1 MCVGYLRAFHSLA
14 SCQSSRC
21 AAIMRAVSFRRSAL
35 ILVGI
40 GLVLCASIALMRRPE
55 DTAVVDKAPDTSRRS
70 RSFSDLEDSID
81 SLYNVIKTFGKK
93 QEAMQKMMEEER
105 EEHRKAAEQP
115 PAKKEPEQKEKP
127 EAAAQEQKEAPKE
140 EKSNKLFPKS
150 PLFKDWGENLSEEE
164 QKEAEGLFQKYGYNV
179 FLSDRLPL
187 DRVLPDTRD
196 PRCLKKSYPKDL
208 PSVGVV
214 LIYLN
219 EALSIIKR
227 AMRSIIDRT
236 PKNLLKEIIMVDDNS
251 SNEDLKGDLDIYV
264 KMLEEQNPDLR
275 ITRVRHDEQK
285 GLAFARASG
294 WRAATADVV
303 AILDAHIEVHEMW
316 VEPMLTQIKADR
328 TTVVSPVFDR
338 VNFDDLKV
346 IEYLPAAHAFD
357 WALWCMYEGFTPEY
371 YKLMDGS
378 LPGKSPSV
386 MGILVAERKFL
397 GEIGLLDEG
406 MKVYGGENVELGIR
420 VWTCGGS
427 VEIVP
432 CSKIAHI
439 ERYHKPYMP
448 DLGPAMK
455 RNALRVAEV
464 WMDEYKHNVN
474 LAWNL
479 PFENH
484 GIDIGDVS
492 ERKKLRETLNC
503 KPFKWYLEN
512 VYPKLDPWDD
522 LLGYGGMKNLDAG
535 MCLDQGPQPGH
546 TPIAFHCY
554 FYGPQHTYY
563 RATGELYIG
572 GIKSHKY
579 NDNRCVT
586 DMGNKETEPGLF
598 NCKEA
603 MQKGMGIYWD
613 FTQGKELKNKVTKR
627 CLEIKDKKLIVQEC
641 SGQRWEIQNVIK
653 TF

>member
-1 MCVGYLRAFHSLA
+1 
-14 SCQSSRC
+14 
-21 AAIMRAVSFRRSAL
+21 MRAGSLKQPFL

-40 GLVLCASIALMRRPE
+40 GLILFVSISL
-55 DTAVVDKAPDTSRRS
+55 RS
-70 RSFSDLEDSID
+70 RYECRAVANKELDTPRLSRNFSLEARIDNIYNVLKTFKEKQDSI
-81 SLYNVIKTFGKK
+81 
-93 QEAMQKMMEEER
+93 QKMLEVER
-105 EEHRKAAEQP
+105 EERRKAAEQP
-115 PAKKEPEQKEKP
+115 PAKREPEQKGKP
-127 EAAAQEQKEAPKE
+127 EAEIQEQKEAPKE
-140 EKSNKLFPKS
+140 KKSKKVFPHS
-150 PLFKDWGENLSEEE
+150 PLFDNWGENLTEEE
-164 QKEAEGLFQKYGYNV
+164 QREAEVLFQKYGYNV
-179 FLSDRLPL
+179 FVSDRLPL
-187 DRVLPDTRD
+187 DRALPDTRD
-196 PRCLKKSYPKDL
+196 PRCLEKSYPKDL
-208 PSVGVV
+208 PTIGVV
-214 LIYLN
+214 LIYLD
-219 EALSIIKR
+219 EALSVIKR
-227 AMRSIIDRT
+227 ALRSIIDRT
-236 PKNLLKEIIMVDDNS
+236 PKNLLKEIILVDDNS
-251 SNEDLKGDLDIYV
+251 SNEDLKEDLDIYV
-264 KMLEEQNPDLR
+264 KMLEQQNPDLR
-275 ITRVRHDEQK
+275 IARVRHDVQK
-285 GLAFARASG
+285 GLATARVSG
-294 WRAATADVV
+294 WKAATADVV

-316 VEPMLTQIKADR
+316 AEPLLTQIKADR
-328 TTVVSPVFDR
+328 TTVVSPVFD
-338 VNFDDLKV
+338 VVSYNNLVV
-346 IEYLPAAHAFD
+346 IPYYALAQAFD
-357 WALWCMYEGFTPEY
+357 WNLWCMYEDFSPEY
-371 YKLMDGS
+371 HSLQDSS

-386 MGILVAERKFL
+386 MGIMVAERKFL

-406 MKVYGGENVELGIR
+406 MEVYGGENVELGIR

-427 VEIVP
+427 VEVVP

-439 ERYHKPYMP
+439 ARLHKPYQL
-448 DLGPAMK
+448 DLDAAMR

-474 LAWNL
+474 LAWSL

-492 ERKKLRETLNC
+492 ERKKLRERLNC

-522 LLGYGGMKNLDAG
+522 LLGYGGMKNLDAD

-563 RATGELYIG
+563 RANGELYIG

-579 NDNRCVT
+579 NDNRCIT
-586 DMGNKETEPGLF
+586 DMANKETEPGLF

-641 SGQRWEIQNVIK
+641 TGQRWEIQNLIK
-653 TF
+653 AF

>member
-1 MCVGYLRAFHSLA
+1 
-14 SCQSSRC
+14 
-21 AAIMRAVSFRRSAL
+21 MRAWSLKQPFL

-40 GLVLCASIALMRRPE
+40 GLILFVSISLRSRYE
-55 DTAVVDKAPDTSRRS
+55 CRAVANKELDTSFLS
-70 RSFSDLEDSID
+70 RHFSDLEARIDNIYDVLKTFKEKQDSI
-81 SLYNVIKTFGKK
+81 
-93 QEAMQKMMEEER
+93 QKMLEVER

-115 PAKKEPEQKEKP
+115 PARKEPEQKEKP
-127 EAAAQEQKEAPKE
+127 EAEIQEQKEEPKE
-140 EKSNKLFPKS
+140 KKFNKVFPQS
-150 PLFKDWGENLSEEE
+150 PLFKDWGKNLSEEE
-164 QKEAEGLFQKYGYNV
+164 QREAEGLFQKYGYNV

-187 DRVLPDTRD
+187 DRALPDTRD

-208 PSVGVV
+208 PTVGVV
-214 LIYLN
+214 LIYLD

-227 AMRSIIDRT
+227 ALRSIIDRT
-236 PKNLLKEIIMVDDNS
+236 PKNLLTEIIMVDDNS
-251 SNEDLKGDLDIYV
+251 SNEDLKGDLDNYV
-264 KMLEEQNPDLR
+264 KMLEQQNPGLR

-316 VEPMLTQIKADR
+316 AEPMLTQIKADR

-338 VNFDDLKV
+338 INFDDLKV

-371 YKLMDGS
+371 YKLQDGS

-492 ERKKLRETLNC
+492 ERKKLRERLNC

-512 VYPKLDPWDD
+512 VYPKLDPWDN
-522 LLGYGGMKNLDAG
+522 LLGYGGMKNLDAD

-563 RATGELYIG
+563 RANGELYIG

-579 NDNRCVT
+579 NDNRCIT
-586 DMGNKETEPGLF
+586 DMANKETEPGLF

-641 SGQRWEIQNVIK
+641 TGQRWEIQNLIK
-653 TF
+653 AF

>member
-1 MCVGYLRAFHSLA
+1 
-14 SCQSSRC
+14 
-21 AAIMRAVSFRRSAL
+21 MRAMWLKRQAL
-35 ILVGI
+35 VLAGI
-40 GLVLCASIALMRRPE
+40 GLVCGVGLFLKSGLE
-55 DTAVVDKAPDTSRRS
+55 DAVADDKELDTQRMIRT
-70 RSFSDLEDSID
+70 FSDLEASIGNL
-81 SLYNVIKTFGKK
+81 SNLLSAFGKK
-93 QEAMQKMMEEER
+93 QDAMHKMLEENRAR
-105 EEHRKAAEQP
+105 ERKAEVERSP
-115 PAKKEPEQKEKP
+115 VQKQP
-127 EAAAQEQKEAPKE
+127 EAKIQDKKDAPREK
-140 EKSNKLFPKS
+140 KSNKLFPHS
-150 PLFKDWGENLSEEE
+150 ALFKEWGENLSEDD
-164 QKEAEGLFQKYGYNV
+164 QREAQGLFENYGYNV
-179 FLSDRLPL
+179 FLSDHLPL
-187 DRVLPDTRD
+187 DRALPETRD

-208 PSVGVV
+208 PSLGVV

-227 AMRSIIDRT
+227 ALRSIIDRT

-264 KMLEEQNPDLR
+264 TALEQQNPNVR
-275 ITRVRHDEQK
+275 IARVRHNKQR
-285 GLAFARASG
+285 GLAYARASG

-316 VEPMLTQIKADR
+316 AEPLLTQIKADR
-328 TTVVSPVFDR
+328 TVVASPVFDR

-346 IEYLPAAHAFD
+346 IQYLPAAHAFD

-371 YKLMDGS
+371 YKLNDSS

-427 VEIVP
+427 VEVVP

-448 DLGPAMK
+448 DLSPAMK

-464 WMDEYKHNVN
+464 WMDEYKHNIN

-492 ERKKLRETLNC
+492 ERKKLRERLNC

-512 VYPKLDPWDD
+512 VYPKLDPWDN
-522 LLGYGGMKNLDAG
+522 LLAYGGLKNLDAN
-535 MCLDQGPQPGH
+535 MCIDQGPVPGH
-546 TPIAFHCY
+546 TPIAFHCF
-554 FYGPQHTYY
+554 FYGPQFTYY

-579 NDNRCVT
+579 NDNRCLT
-586 DMGNKETEPGLF
+586 DTGKKETEPGLY

-613 FTQGKELKNKVTKR
+613 FTQGKELKNRETKR
-627 CLEIKDKKLIVQEC
+627 CLEIKKKQLLIQEC
-641 SGQRWEIQNVIK
+641 SGQRWEIQNIIK
-653 TF
+653 AF

>member
-1 MCVGYLRAFHSLA
+1 MGGVLEFVTRSPGEYCGGTLEDEEPGSLLRAI
-14 SCQSSRC
+14 QS
-21 AAIMRAVSFRRSAL
+21 MYDQNN
-35 ILVGI
+35 
-40 GLVLCASIALMRRPE
+40 VL
-55 DTAVVDKAPDTSRRS
+55 T
-70 RSFSDLEDSID
+70 
-81 SLYNVIKTFGKK
+81 TFEKK
-93 QEAMQKMMEEER
+93 QDAIQKTLEEER
-105 EEHRKAAEQP
+105 EERRKAAEQQ
-115 PAKKEPEQKEKP
+115 PAKKELEQKEKP
-127 EAAAQEQKEAPKE
+127 EAVVQEQKEAPKE
-140 EKSNKLFPKS
+140 EKSNKPFPLS

-164 QKEAEGLFQKYGYNV
+164 QREAEGLFQKYGYNV

-187 DRVLPDTRD
+187 DRALPDTRD
-196 PRCLKKSYPKDL
+196 PRCLEKSYPKDL
-208 PSVGVV
+208 PSIGVV

-219 EALSIIKR
+219 EALSVIKR

-275 ITRVRHDEQK
+275 IVRVRHDEQK
-285 GLAFARASG
+285 GLSTARVSG
-294 WRAATADVV
+294 WRVATADVV

-316 VEPMLTQIKADR
+316 AEPLLTQIKADR
-328 TTVVSPVFDR
+328 TTVVSPVFD
-338 VNFDDLKV
+338 VVSFDTLMV
-346 IEYLPAAHAFD
+346 IPYLAKAQGFD
-357 WALWCMYEGFTPEY
+357 WNLWCLYEDFSPDY
-371 YKLMDGS
+371 YKLQDTS

-386 MGILVAERKFL
+386 MGIMVAERKFL

-427 VEIVP
+427 VEVVP

-439 ERYHKPYMP
+439 ARFHKPYTP
-448 DLGPAMK
+448 DLDAAMR

-492 ERKKLRETLNC
+492 ERKKLRESLNC
-503 KPFKWYLEN
+503 KPFKWYMEN
-512 VYPKLDPWDD
+512 VYPNLDPWKN
-522 LLGYGGMKNLDAG
+522 LLGYGGMKSLDTE

-554 FYGPQHTYY
+554 FYGPQYTYY
-563 RATGELYIG
+563 HTTGELYIG

-579 NDNRCVT
+579 SDNRCITVV
-586 DMGNKETEPGLF
+586 GKNETKPGLF
-598 NCKEA
+598 SCKEA
-603 MQKGMGIYWD
+603 MEKGMGIYWD
-613 FTQGKELKNKVTKR
+613 FTQGKELKNRETQR
-627 CLEIKDKKLIVQEC
+627 CLEIKYNKLIVQEC
-641 SGQRWEIQNVIK
+641 SGQRWEIQNFIK

>member
-1 MCVGYLRAFHSLA
+1 YYYYFSL
-14 SCQSSRC
+14 SLSLFLSL
-21 AAIMRAVSFRRSAL
+21 S
-35 ILVGI
+35 
-40 GLVLCASIALMRRPE
+40 LCL
-55 DTAVVDKAPDTSRRS
+55 S
-70 RSFSDLEDSID
+70 RSLPLFFYEEARE
-81 SLYNVIKTFGKK
+81 GKV
-93 QEAMQKMMEEER
+93 
-105 EEHRKAAEQP
+105 AAKGQ
-115 PAKKEPEQKEKP
+115 
-127 EAAAQEQKEAPKE
+127 
-140 EKSNKLFPKS
+140 KLFPTS
-150 PLFKDWGENLSEEE
+150 ALFKEWGANLSEDE
-164 QKEAEGLFQKYGYNV
+164 QREAQGLFEKYGYNV

-196 PRCLKKSYPKDL
+196 KGRCLKKTYPKEL
-208 PSVGVV
+208 PTIGVV

-219 EALSIIKR
+219 EALSVLKR
-227 AMRSIIDRT
+227 ALRSIIDRT
-236 PKNLLKEIIMVDDNS
+236 PKYLLKEIIMVDDNS
-251 SNEDLKGDLDIYV
+251 SNGWLVGYKRRKL
-264 KMLEEQNPDLR
+264 LRHNEQR
-275 ITRVRHDEQK
+275 

-316 VEPMLTQIKADR
+316 AEPLLTQIKKDR
-328 TTVVSPVFDR
+328 TVVVSPVFDR

-346 IEYLPAAHAFD
+346 IQYLPAAHAFD

-371 YKLMDGS
+371 YKLNDAS

-397 GEIGLLDEG
+397 GEIGVLDEG

-427 VEIVP
+427 IEVVP

-474 LAWNL
+474 LAWNI

-484 GIDIGDVS
+484 GIDIGDVT
-492 ERKKLRETLNC
+492 ERKKLRERLNC
-503 KPFKWYLEN
+503 KPFKWYIEN
-512 VYPKLDPWDD
+512 VYPKLDPWDN
-522 LLGYGGMKNLDAG
+522 LLAYGGMTNLDTK
-535 MCLDQGPQPGH
+535 MCIDQGPVPGH
-546 TPIAFHCY
+546 TPIAYQCFY
-554 FYGPQHTYY
+554 YGPQYTYY
-563 RATGELYIG
+563 RSSGELYVG

-579 NDNRCVT
+579 NDNRCLT

-603 MQKGMGIYWD
+603 MQKRMGIYWD
-613 FTQGKELKNKVTKR
+613 FTQGKELKNRQTKR
-627 CLEIKDKKLIVQEC
+627 CLEIHNSKLLIQEC
-641 SGQRWEIQNVIK
+641 TGQKWEIQNVIK
-653 TF
+653 DF